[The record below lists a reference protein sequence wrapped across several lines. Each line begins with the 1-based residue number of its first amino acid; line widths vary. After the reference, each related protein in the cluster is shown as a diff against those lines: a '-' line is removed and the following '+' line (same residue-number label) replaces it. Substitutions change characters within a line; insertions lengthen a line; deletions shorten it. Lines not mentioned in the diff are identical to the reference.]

1 MRGVLRPA
9 AREHGLRGRGD
20 DACRLPRLGGEPPMS
35 VAVETRRGGLATLP
49 GTTDHKRIAALIAV
63 TAFVFSLGG
72 GRRALMM
79 RTELAAA
86 GMQFMTKG
94 TYNELFTV
102 HGSAMIYLFMTPVAL
117 AAGVYLVPLQVGAAE
132 IAGARFAIAGYW
144 MFALGGLMM
153 FSGFLTDH
161 GAARA
166 GWTSYTPLSEDKF
179 SPGTGMN
186 LWIFAVILS
195 VGASIVW
202 AACILAT
209 IARRRAPSMTMLRM
223 PPFTWSMAATVLMVI
238 FSFPVLV
245 VAMALL
251 FADRNG
257 WEVYGSGE
265 GGAVAFQ
272 HLFWFYGHPVV
283 YVMFFPFV
291 GMVAEVAATF
301 ARRPLFGYRGL
312 VVSLLLFSALSMTVW
327 SHHMFATGHVAN
339 RYFSLTSPAL
349 IVPAGLEYFAIVGTL
364 LGGAILLRTPMLF
377 AIGFLLQFLIGGLSG
392 IFTGSPPLD
401 YHVHDSYFV
410 VAHLHYVLFA
420 GSFFGL
426 FAGVFFWWPKVT
438 GWILGEGLGKLQ
450 FALMAVGT
458 NLTFFPMHIL
468 GMDGMPRRVADYPA
482 GAGWSTLNLLETIG
496 AFTIAASILVF
507 LLNVWRSW
515 RGPRER
521 AGNDPWEAQSLEWF
535 TSSPPPR
542 LNFDSLPAIRS
553 YHPVWDLHMARR
565 EA

>member
-1 MRGVLRPA
+1 
-9 AREHGLRGRGD
+9 
-20 DACRLPRLGGEPPMS
+20 MS
-35 VAVETRRGGLATLP
+35 VAVEPARRSLATLP
-49 GTTDHKRIAALIAV
+49 GTTDHKRIAALIGV
-63 TAFVFSLGG
+63 TAFVFFMGG
-72 GRRALMM
+72 GLLALMM
-79 RTELAAA
+79 RTELGAP

-132 IAGARFAIAGYW
+132 IAGARFAIAAYW
-144 MFALGGLMM
+144 AFALGGVMM

-161 GAARA
+161 GAARS
-166 GWTSYTPLSEDKF
+166 GWFSYTPLSEDKF

-209 IARRRAPSMTMLRM
+209 IVRRRAPGMTMLRM
-223 PPFTWSMAATVLMVI
+223 PPFTWSMAATVLMVL

-245 VAMALL
+245 VAMGLL
-251 FADRNG
+251 LVDRNG
-257 WEVYGSGE
+257 YEIYGSGE
-265 GGAVAFQ
+265 GGAIAWQ

-291 GMVAEVAATF
+291 GMVAEVVATF
-301 ARRPLFGYRGL
+301 SRRPLFGYRGL

-339 RYFSLTSPAL
+339 KYFSLTSTAL
-349 IVPAGLEYFAIVGTL
+349 AVPAGLEYFAIVATMVTGS
-364 LGGAILLRTPMLF
+364 ILLRAPMLF
-377 AIGFLLQFLIGGLSG
+377 AIGFVLQFLVGGLSG
-392 IFTGSPPLD
+392 IFIGSPPLD

-426 FAGVFFWWPKVT
+426 FAGIFFWWPKVT
-438 GWILGEGLGKLQ
+438 GWMLGDGLGKLQ
-450 FALMAVGT
+450 FALMVVGT

-468 GMDGMPRRVADYPA
+468 GIEGMPRRVADYPRSS
-482 GAGWSTLNLLETIG
+482 GWTGMNLLETIG
-496 AFTIAASILVF
+496 AFTIALSIVVF
-507 LLNVWRSW
+507 LVNVWRS
-515 RGPRER
+515 RRARVPAGP
-521 AGNDPWEAQSLEWF
+521 DPWEAQSLEWH

-542 LNFDSLPAIRS
+542 LNFESLPPVRS
-553 YHPVWDLHMARR
+553 YHPVWDLHMERR
-565 EA
+565 SLS

>member
-1 MRGVLRPA
+1 
-9 AREHGLRGRGD
+9 
-20 DACRLPRLGGEPPMS
+20 MS
-35 VAVETRRGGLATLP
+35 VAMPARRSQRGLATLA
-49 GTTDHKRIAALIAV
+49 GTTDHKRIAGLILV
-63 TAFVFSLGG
+63 TAFVFFLGG
-72 GRRALMM
+72 GLSALVM
-79 RTELAAA
+79 RTELAEP
-86 GMQFMTKG
+86 GMQIVSKG
-94 TYNELFTV
+94 VYNQLFTI

-117 AAGVYLVPLQVGAAE
+117 AVGVYLVPLQVGAAE
-132 IAGARFAIAGYW
+132 ISGARFALGAYW

-166 GWTSYTPLSEDKF
+166 GWTAYTPLSEDKF
-179 SPGTGMN
+179 LPGSGMN
-186 LWIFAVILS
+186 LWIFGVILS
-195 VGASIVW
+195 VTASVVW

-209 IARRRAPSMTMLRM
+209 IVRRRAPGMTMLRM
-223 PPFTWSMAATVLMVI
+223 PPFTWSVTATVLMVL

-301 ARRPLFGYRGL
+301 SRRPLFGYRGL

-339 RYFSLTSPAL
+339 RYFSLTSTAL

-364 LGGAILLRTPMLF
+364 LGGVIVLRTPMLF
-377 AIGFLLQFLIGGLSG
+377 ALGFLLQFLIGGLSG
-392 IFTGSPPLD
+392 IFVGSPPLD

-438 GWILGEGLGKLQ
+438 GWMLGEGLGKLQ
-450 FALMAVGT
+450 FVLMAVGT

-468 GMDGMPRRVADYPA
+468 GMEGMPRRVADYPST
-482 GAGWSTLNLLETIG
+482 AGWATMNLLETIG
-496 AFTIAASILVF
+496 AFTIAVSILVF
-507 LLNVWRSW
+507 LWNVWRSW
-515 RGPRER
+515 RGTRVR

-542 LNFDSLPAIRS
+542 FNFESLPPVRS
-553 YHPVWDLHMARR
+553 YHPVWDLHMERR
-565 EA
+565 KA

>member
-1 MRGVLRPA
+1 
-9 AREHGLRGRGD
+9 
-20 DACRLPRLGGEPPMS
+20 MS
-35 VAVETRRGGLATLP
+35 VALEGRRQQRGLATLV
-49 GTTDHKRIAALIAV
+49 GTTDHKRIAGLIVV
-63 TAFVFSLGG
+63 TAFVFFLGG
-72 GRRALMM
+72 GLAALLM
-79 RTELAAA
+79 RTELAEP
-86 GMQFMTKG
+86 GMQIVSKG
-94 TYNELFTV
+94 VYNQLFTI

-117 AAGVYLVPLQVGAAE
+117 AVGVYLVPLQVGAAE
-132 IAGARFAIAGYW
+132 ISGARFALGAYW

-166 GWTSYTPLSEDKF
+166 GWTAYTPLSEDKF
-179 SPGTGMN
+179 LPGVGMN
-186 LWIFAVILS
+186 LWIFGVILS
-195 VGASIVW
+195 VSAAIVW

-209 IARRRAPSMTMLRM
+209 IVRRRAPGMTMLRM
-223 PPFTWSMAATVLMVI
+223 PPFTWSMAATVLMVV

-245 VAMALL
+245 VAMGLL

-257 WEVYGSGE
+257 WAVYGSGE
-265 GGAVAFQ
+265 GGAVAYQ

-301 ARRPLFGYRGL
+301 SRRPLFGYKGL
-312 VVSLLLFSALSMTVW
+312 VASLLLFSSLSMTVW

-339 RYFSLTSPAL
+339 RYFSLTSTAL
-349 IVPAGLEYFAIVGTL
+349 IVPAGLEYFAIVGTM
-364 LGGAILLRTPMLF
+364 LGGAIVLRTPMLF
-377 AIGFLLQFLIGGLSG
+377 AIGFLLQFLIGGMSG

-438 GWILGEGLGKLQ
+438 GWVLGDGLGKVQ
-450 FALMAVGT
+450 FALMVVGT

-468 GMDGMPRRVADYPA
+468 GMQGMPRRVADYPA
-482 GAGWSTLNLLETIG
+482 TAGWSNMNLLETIG
-496 AFTIAASILVF
+496 AYTIALSILVF
-507 LLNVWRSW
+507 LWNVRRSW
-515 RGPRER
+515 RARVPAGP
-521 AGNDPWEAQSLEWF
+521 DPWEAQSLEWY

-542 LNFDSLPAIRS
+542 FNFDALPPVRS
-553 YHPVWDLHMARR
+553 YHPVWDLHMERR
-565 EA
+565 RLEQGAAK

>member
-1 MRGVLRPA
+1 VSL
-9 AREHGLRGRGD
+9 
-20 DACRLPRLGGEPPMS
+20 
-35 VAVETRRGGLATLP
+35 AVPTRRSQRGLATLV
-49 GTTDHKRIAALIAV
+49 GTTDHKRIAGLIVV
-63 TAFVFSLGG
+63 TAFVFFLGG
-72 GRRALMM
+72 GLAALVM
-79 RTELAAA
+79 RTELAEP
-86 GMQFMTKG
+86 GMQVVSKG
-94 TYNELFTV
+94 VYNQLFTI

-117 AAGVYLVPLQVGAAE
+117 AVGVYLVPLQVGAAE
-132 IAGARFAIAGYW
+132 ISGARFALGAYW

-166 GWTSYTPLSEDKF
+166 GWTAYTPLSEDKF
-179 SPGTGMN
+179 LPGSGMN
-186 LWIFAVILS
+186 LWIFGVILS
-195 VGASIVW
+195 VAAAVVW

-209 IARRRAPSMTMLRM
+209 IVRRRAPGMTMLRM

-339 RYFSLTSPAL
+339 RYFSLTSTAL

-438 GWILGEGLGKLQ
+438 GWMLGEGLGKLQ
-450 FALMAVGT
+450 FALMVVGT
-458 NLTFFPMHIL
+458 NLTFFPMHFL

-496 AFTIAASILVF
+496 AFTIAVSILVF

-565 EA
+565 ES